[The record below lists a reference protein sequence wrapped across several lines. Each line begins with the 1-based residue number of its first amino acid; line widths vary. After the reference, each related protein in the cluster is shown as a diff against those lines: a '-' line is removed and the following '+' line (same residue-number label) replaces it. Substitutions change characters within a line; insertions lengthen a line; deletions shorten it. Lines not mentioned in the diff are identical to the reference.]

1 MRPVQARHVRK
12 TAAQTLSNALGRAL
26 RPFVGKTLSKALVG
40 ALGTRTAPYV
50 LGARSTMSRLATQ
63 QYVTALE
70 GAKPL
75 KPKKLTRFD
84 EKVWLQSLEKKLLP
98 EEGPDSVEVTVT
110 EDHVSEVQR
119 AGEHWALDAE
129 RGTLIDYAMR
139 DKRFEGWARI
149 DPVPPT
155 CPFCTVLISI
165 GPSRTDPQKA
175 HFHAGDTCEVQLVRK
190 DQKDYPGADQVAEA
204 KAKYEK
210 AVKANGGKTDLA
222 GLVKHLKTIDP
233 EGQN

>member
-1 MRPVQARHVRK
+1 VKPVQARHVRK
-12 TAAQTLSNALGRAL
+12 TASQTLSDALGKAL

-40 ALGTRTAPYV
+40 NLSKRTAPYV
-50 LGARSTMSRLATQ
+50 RGARTTMSRLATQ

-75 KPKKLTRFD
+75 RPTKLTRFD
-84 EKVWLQSLEKKLLP
+84 EKVWTQSLEKKFF
-98 EEGPDSVEVTVT
+98 PDDAVEVVVT

-165 GPSRTDPQKA
+165 GPSRTDPEKA

-190 DQKDYPGADQVAEA
+190 DQKDYPGADQVAQA
-204 KAKYEK
+204 KAQYEK

>member
-1 MRPVQARHVRK
+1 MRPEQARHVRS
-12 TAAQTLSNALGRAL
+12 TTSQTLTNALAKAL
-26 RPFVGKTLSKALVG
+26 RPFVGKTMSKALVG
-40 ALGTRTAPYV
+40 TLSLRTAPYV
-50 LGARSTMSRLATQ
+50 RGARTTMSQLATR

-75 KPKKLTRFD
+75 KPPKLTRFD

-110 EDHVSEVQR
+110 EDHVAEVQR

-149 DPVPPT
+149 DPEPPT

-165 GPSRTDPQKA
+165 GPSRSDPTKA
-175 HFHAGDTCEVQLVRK
+175 HFHAGDTCEVVLVK
-190 DQKDYPGADQVAEA
+190 KGQTDYEGVDQVKAAES
-204 KAKYEK
+204 KYK
-210 AVKANGGKTDLA
+210 QAVRLNGGKTDLA
-222 GLVKHLKTIDP
+222 GLVKQLKTIDP